1 MQNMR
6 RLVIS
11 DLHMGSLFSRENK
24 ILNLLKEEKFDELI
38 LGGDIIDF
46 IKVPKFTKTSLEIFN
61 ILSKL
66 TIPIIYIIG
75 NHDLA
80 FSEFEDQTLLNLHFM
95 KRYDFTDGDKK
106 IRVEHGDDYDNSI
119 VKWEY
124 LMLFISFVANI
135 IERYLKINTY
145 ILLNYWERYRNN
157 ARNKVD
163 SFHILYEN
171 TDVDIFIMGHT
182 HRPDIIEA
190 RVGGKFMIYA
200 NSGDWVQHST
210 YLIIENGNV
219 ELNYY

>member
-1 MQNMR
+1 MR
-6 RLVIS
+6 RLIIS

-24 ILNLLKEEKFDELI
+24 ILKLLTEEEFDELI

-61 ILSKL
+61 ILSNL
-66 TIPIIYIIG
+66 SVPIIYIIG

-95 KRYDFTDGDKK
+95 KRYDFTDGNKK

-124 LMLFISFVANI
+124 LMLLISLIGNI
-135 IERYLKINTY
+135 IERYLRIDTDK
-145 ILLNYWERYRNN
+145 LLSYWENYRNK
-157 ARNKVD
+157 ARDKVD
-163 SFHILYEN
+163 SINILKKN
-171 TDVDIFIMGHT
+171 TDVDIFVMGHT
-182 HRPDIIEA
+182 HRPDIVETTIE
-190 RVGGKFMIYA
+190 GKQMVYA

-210 YLIIENGNV
+210 YLIVENGIV
-219 ELNYY
+219 DLKFV

>member
-1 MQNMR
+1 MR
-6 RLVIS
+6 RLIIS

-24 ILNLLKEEKFDELI
+24 ILKLLTEEEFDELI

-61 ILSKL
+61 ILSNL
-66 TIPIIYIIG
+66 SVPIIYIIG

-95 KRYDFTDGDKK
+95 KRYDFTDNNKK

-124 LMLFISFVANI
+124 LMLLISLIGNI
-135 IERYLKINTY
+135 IERYLRIDTDK
-145 ILLNYWERYRNN
+145 LLSYWEKYRNK
-157 ARNKVD
+157 ARDKVD
-163 SFHILYEN
+163 SINILKKN
-171 TDVDIFIMGHT
+171 TDVDIFVMGHT
-182 HRPDIIEA
+182 HRPDIVETTIDEKQM
-190 RVGGKFMIYA
+190 VYA

-210 YLIIENGNV
+210 YLIVENGKV
-219 ELNYY
+219 DLKFM

>member
-1 MQNMR
+1 MR

-24 ILNLLKEEKFDELI
+24 ILKLLKEEKFDELI

-61 ILSKL
+61 ILSNL
-66 TIPIIYIIG
+66 SITIIYIIG
-75 NHDLA
+75 NHDIA
-80 FSEFEDQTLLNLHFM
+80 FSEFEDQTYLNLHFM
-95 KRYDFTDGDKK
+95 KRYDFIDCNKK

-124 LMLFISFVANI
+124 LMLLVSLIGNI
-135 IERYLKINTY
+135 IERYLKIDTEK
-145 ILLNYWERYRNN
+145 ILNFWNKLWDKRNN
-157 ARNKVD
+157 YTD
-163 SFHILYEN
+163 SMNILYKN
-171 TDVDIFIMGHT
+171 RDVDIFIMGHT

-190 RVGGKFMIYA
+190 TVGGKHMIYA

-210 YLIIENGNV
+210 YLIIENGEV